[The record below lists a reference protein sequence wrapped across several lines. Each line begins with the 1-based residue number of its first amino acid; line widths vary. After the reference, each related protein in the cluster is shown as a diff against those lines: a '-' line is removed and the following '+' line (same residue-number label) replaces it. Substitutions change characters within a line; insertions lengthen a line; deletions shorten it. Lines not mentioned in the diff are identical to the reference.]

1 MSIKLKV
8 FATVVA
14 VALAVVASV
23 VSGPAVQAS
32 TAACGVACTT
42 PSNEYAGTG
51 DSLTISF
58 SSKSSSCGTVTA
70 AALNGGQCGPSVGLL
85 ASSATDPA
93 QDWEVLEEG
102 SVSTFVTFGALSSK
116 LDIQYGGEEAGGSSA
131 DSVVEFEAVPDGV
144 ASDQCLAYTGS
155 STVTLQQCGTVD
167 SYGTSTGSGTN
178 SPTNALTGSTNTNT
192 STDVSTTY
200 SPTAWILDQANDSD
214 GFEDVISGYSQ
225 TYSDPLVL
233 NVATCSCVSPSV
245 GTAPFRTVDGA
256 VSANQMWSF
265 AYGGQSAAVVKHA
278 SMKHT

>member
-167 SYGTSTGSGTN
+167 SYNSSTSNDTTTDNGIVNGSTSTGT
-178 SPTNALTGSTNTNT
+178 A
-192 STDVSTTY
+192 TTY

-233 NVATCSCVSPSV
+233 NVATCSCGSTSV
-245 GTAPFRTVDGA
+245 GTAPFSTVGGA

-265 AYGGQSAAVVKHA
+265 AYGGQSAAVVKHG